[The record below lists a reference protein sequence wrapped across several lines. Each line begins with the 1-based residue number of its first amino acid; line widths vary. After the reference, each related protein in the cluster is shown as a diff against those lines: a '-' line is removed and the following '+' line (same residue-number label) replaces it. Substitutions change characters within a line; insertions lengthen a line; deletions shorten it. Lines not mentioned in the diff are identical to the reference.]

1 MGNYDFFFLKSS
13 YVQETKGPNKRETS
27 PFCRR
32 PSGAPPD
39 VKSPP
44 AERRDE
50 SNLSKQREGGDNA
63 RGDGGGKRKARGH

>member
-1 MGNYDFFFLKSS
+1 MGNYVVFFFKSS

-32 PSGAPPD
+32 PSGGPPD

-50 SNLSKQREGGDNA
+50 SDLSKQRGGADNA
-63 RGDGGGKRKARGH
+63 GGGGRKPRGH